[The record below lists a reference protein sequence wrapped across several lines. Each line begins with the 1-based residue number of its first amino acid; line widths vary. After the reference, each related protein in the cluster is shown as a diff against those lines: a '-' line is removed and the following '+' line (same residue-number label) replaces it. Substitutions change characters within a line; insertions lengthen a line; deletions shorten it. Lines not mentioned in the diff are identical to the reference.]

1 MRGAP
6 FSQNQK
12 KNEEQDDR
20 MFYPRADAQ
29 VHVSPNRV
37 GAASGGHVDPPR
49 PSVEEQDS
57 NQPGPGP
64 SSPHGSA
71 NTLESADTLLREI
84 LAGPTGGD
92 PPNSDIHRKHSGYS
106 FGNLIMESNYNT
118 PVETPRAAAAAGT
131 TNPQG
136 NAPRASE
143 TVRRRSAAHETSA
156 TPAVHRSPVAPAA
169 TQNNQNADGEWCR
182 RIREICNCTIM

>member
-6 FSQNQK
+6 FSQK
-12 KNEEQDDR
+12 KDDDQDDR

-37 GAASGGHVDPPR
+37 GAASGGHGNPPR
-49 PSVEEQDS
+49 SSVEEQDS
-57 NQPGPGP
+57 NQPGPET
-64 SSPHGSA
+64 SSPIGSA
-71 NTLESADTLLREI
+71 NTLESADTLVREL

-118 PVETPRAAAAAGT
+118 PVETPRAAAST
-131 TNPQG
+131 SNPQE

-143 TVRRRSAAHETSA
+143 TVRRRSAAHETST

-169 TQNNQNADGEWCR
+169 PQTNQNADGEWLR
-182 RIREICNCTIM
+182 RIREICNCIIM